1 MTWLLRHVQLRCEG
15 FSSTALAVVLPSWL
29 AIETKTLHPATA
41 CLDRSDM
48 FALGREAAPGRP
60 GGVVQRTL
68 DTAALVRFVLARL
81 DEDNSTLHKRSRR
94 PVPTDGY
101 LADDHAVGSVDR
113 QLAEC
118 TAKRCS
124 VAAIQ
129 RLLVLRDLPNEQA
142 VRHEA
147 AILLRALALPYAGH
161 PTYRTEWSMRG
172 F

>member
-1 MTWLLRHVQLRCEG
+1 M
-15 FSSTALAVVLPSWL
+15 PS
-29 AIETKTLHPATA
+29 
-41 CLDRSDM
+41 
-48 FALGREAAPGRP
+48 
-60 GGVVQRTL
+60 TL

-81 DEDNSTLHKRSRR
+81 DEDSSSLRKRSRQ
-94 PVPTDGY
+94 PVTTDGSP
-101 LADDHAVGSVDR
+101 VGDQVDGSMDR

-129 RLLVLRDLPNEQA
+129 RLLILRDLPNEQV

-161 PTYRTEWSMRG
+161 PTYRAEWSMRG